1 MWNCSLSGLLTA
13 ICRLRANLSFFW
25 MFGNLNQLD
34 QFKTVS
40 HTSWSWCRDLIKVW
54 TLPLSSLTLFS
65 GHQRSLALA
74 DLIRDNYSRTQ
85 GTENHRRWES
95 PGSGGEKWG
104 RCELS
109 GDHMVWVISVWNQN
123 PAAASSSR
131 VKLTNNSLALAITLH
146 TILEDRK
153 KKKLDSKSNKIVSC
167 TFLFSEVGPNKSDW
181 SLMIPYPGCGPHSLC
196 CVFAD
201 RIFLDLR
208 SSVLWRDDWSPTTQR
223 WCWAVCPY
231 SWVQSPVVVLEYCNT
246 TV

>member
-13 ICRLRANLSFFW
+13 IWRLRANLSFFW

-153 KKKLDSKSNKIVSC
+153 KKNWIQKVTKLLVVH
-167 TFLFSEVGPNKSDW
+167 FSFWKSDQTNLIDLLW
-181 SLMIPYPGCGPHSLC
+181 SCILDVGHIPCAACLLTES
-196 CVFAD
+196 FWT
-201 RIFLDLR
+201 LDHQ
-208 SSVLWRDDWSPTTQR
+208 SSEETTGVQQPNVGVGLFVPT
-223 WCWAVCPY
+223 VGFNP
-231 SWVQSPVVVLEYCNT
+231 L
-246 TV
+246 